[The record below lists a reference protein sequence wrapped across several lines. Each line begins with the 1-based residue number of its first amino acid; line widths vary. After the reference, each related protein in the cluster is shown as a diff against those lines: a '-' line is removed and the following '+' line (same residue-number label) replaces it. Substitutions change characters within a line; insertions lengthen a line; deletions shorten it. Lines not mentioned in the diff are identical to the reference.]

1 MNFNTWGC
9 RMRTSTVRLLAL
21 FLGFVWLPLV
31 ALSGTRDPNTPDAD
45 YVEFGKK
52 FPAVQRLRA
61 TVKFKDEKSG
71 IEITAHNYGSAVVIR
86 PNWVLTAAHVL
97 SLDNPTDPVILK
109 DGTTHVLSHVV
120 VHPDWQE
127 EGFGFSDI
135 ALCYS
140 EKDFALEFYPAL
152 YTDTDEDNKAITI
165 SGYGFHGTF
174 HSGANTMDHKKR
186 GGHNKIDRCE
196 RGVLICS
203 PSVTQRMPLEFM
215 IAPGDS
221 GGGMFIG
228 NKLAGI
234 NSFLMAIDKKPD
246 GTYGDE
252 SAFTRVSLYSD
263 WIESEIAKHVLKT
276 QGKSTLA
283 SDVSD
288 PGAIILP
295 PSSTS
300 D

>member
-1 MNFNTWGC
+1 MGI
-9 RMRTSTVRLLAL
+9 RALL
-21 FLGFVWLPLV
+21 FVILLVLTTGV
-31 ALSGTRDPNTPDAD
+31 ALAGTRDPNTSDD
-45 YVEFGKK
+45 KYLEFGKS
-52 FPAVQRLRA
+52 FPSVQPLRA
-61 TVKFKDEKSG
+61 TVKFKDKKSG

-86 PNWVLTAAHVL
+86 PHWALTAAHVL
-97 SLDNPTDPVILK
+97 SLDNPVDPVIIK
-109 DGTTHVLSHVV
+109 DGTTHILSHVV

-152 YTDTDEDNKAITI
+152 YTDTDEKHKAITI
-165 SGYGFHGTF
+165 AGYGFHGTF
-174 HSGANTMDHKKR
+174 LSGATTTDQKKR
-186 GGHNKIDRCE
+186 AGHNKIDRSE

-203 PSVTQRMPLEFM
+203 PSVTDRMPLEFM

-252 SAFTRVSLYSD
+252 SAFTRVSLYLD
-263 WIESEIAKHVLKT
+263 WIESEIAKHELKMH
-276 QGKSTLA
+276 GKSTLA
-283 SDVSD
+283 SDVTD
-288 PGAIILP
+288 PAAIILP
-295 PSSTS
+295 LSSAP
-300 D
+300 

>member
-1 MNFNTWGC
+1 M
-9 RMRTSTVRLLAL
+9 RMRTVRLPAL
-21 FLGFVWLPLV
+21 FLCFVWLPLV
-31 ALSGTRDPNTPDAD
+31 ALSGTRDPNTPDD
-45 YVEFGKK
+45 KYLEFGKS
-52 FPAVQRLRA
+52 FPFVQTLRA
-61 TVKFKDEKSG
+61 TVTFKDIKSG
-71 IEITAHNYGSAVVIR
+71 VEITAHNYGSAVIIR

-97 SLDNPTDPVILK
+97 ELDNPTNPVILK
-109 DGTTHVLSHVV
+109 DGTARILSHVV
-120 VHPDWQE
+120 VHPDWKE

-140 EKDFALEFYPAL
+140 EQDFELAFYPPL
-152 YTDTDEDNKAITI
+152 YTDIDEEDKAITI

-174 HSGANTMDHKKR
+174 HSGGTVSDGKR
-186 GGHNKIDRCE
+186 RAGHNKIDRAE

-203 PSVTQRMPLEFM
+203 PSLTNRMPLEFM

-234 NSFLMAIDKKPD
+234 NSFLTATDKKPD

-252 SAFTRVSLYSD
+252 SAFTRVSLYAD
-263 WIESEIAKHVLKT
+263 WIESEIAKHVLRT

-283 SDVSD
+283 SDVTD
-288 PGAIILP
+288 DEAIILP
-295 PSSTS
+295 LASAP

>member
-9 RMRTSTVRLLAL
+9 RMRTRTFRLLAL
-21 FLGFVWLPLV
+21 FLGFVWLPQV

-52 FPAVQRLRA
+52 FPFVQRFRA
-61 TVKFKDEKSG
+61 EVTVTDPETGKEYASY
-71 IEITAHNYGSAVVIR
+71 NYGSAVLIR
-86 PNWVLTAAHVL
+86 PHWALTAAHVL
-97 SLDNPTDPVILK
+97 ELDNPTNPVIIK
-109 DGTTHVLSHVV
+109 DGTAHILSHVV
-120 VHPDWQE
+120 THPGWAEDN
-127 EGFGFSDI
+127 FGFSDL
-135 ALCYS
+135 AVCYS
-140 EKDFALEFYPAL
+140 EKDFGLEFYPAL

-174 HSGANTMDHKKR
+174 HSGGQTIDGKKR
-186 GGHNKIDRCE
+186 AGHNRIDRGE

-203 PSVTQRMPLEFM
+203 PSVTSRMPLEFM
-215 IAPGDS
+215 ITPGDS

-234 NSFLMAIDKKPD
+234 NSFLMAVDKKPD

-276 QGKSTLA
+276 QGKGTLA
-283 SDVSD
+283 SDVTD

-295 PSSTS
+295 LSSAP